1 VHKLFKSFA
10 DARPIAYPRVMEVFD
25 PHFEGVKPFFDQ
37 VSLRIVD
44 LISQS

>member
-1 VHKLFKSFA
+1 
-10 DARPIAYPRVMEVFD
+10 MEVFD